1 MSDTTISLKNST
13 TSGSVPSNALVT
25 GEVAINIQD
34 KKAWVGLAS
43 GSAPVLFVDFNA
55 AAVLSSGSITSGMI
69 GNNAVNSGNIAS
81 GQVGL
86 YHLASGTIF
95 SLSSGIITSGFIGDN
110 AVNSGNI
117 SSGQVSNYHL
127 SSGAALGNLSSGS
140 ISSGTFI
147 LGDGV
152 VTSGNIASGLLS
164 NFTISSGSITSG
176 LIGNNAVNSGN
187 ISSGAVGHFH
197 IADNAVQSGNI
208 ASGQI
213 SHFHIANN
221 AVQSGNIASGNVGLY
236 KLDALTTT
244 HTANSGLL
252 VGQVLSYTG
261 SGMIWKDNENEI
273 LIVRNNTGVSMP
285 KGSVVYISGG
295 LGNKPLVTLADATT
309 DTTSSKTI
317 GLLQDTIGDNQEGR
331 CLVSGILED
340 VDTVAYSVGDRLY
353 LSITAGQWTTTR
365 YQAPVGHQVYLG
377 TVVRSHINFGR
388 IAVSIQNGFE
398 VEELHDVRV
407 MSGSYASGQVLQYTT
422 QSGGYWQNVM
432 YSVGSGY
439 ISNSAI
445 QSGNIASGQV
455 GQFHL
460 SSGTA
465 IANLASGSI
474 KSGGWILG
482 NGVIQSGNI
491 ASGLI
496 PTSFTITSGSVT
508 SGMIGN
514 GAVVSGSIASGQVS
528 YPNIAINSGFIV
540 GQVLTM
546 TASGS
551 LYFTFC
557 DGGLI

>member
-13 TSGSVPSNALVT
+13 TSGSVPPNTLVT

-43 GSAPVLFVDFNA
+43 GTAPVLFVDFNA

-69 GNNAVNSGNIAS
+69 GDGAVLSGNIA
-81 GQVGL
+81 
-86 YHLASGTIF
+86 
-95 SLSSGIITSGFIGDN
+95 
-110 AVNSGNI
+110 
-117 SSGQVSNYHL
+117 SGQVSNYHL
-127 SSGAALGNLSSGS
+127 SSGAALGNLLSGS

-147 LGDGV
+147 LGDCV

-164 NFTISSGSITSG
+164 NFTISSGAITSG
-176 LIGNNAVNSGN
+176 LIGDNAVNSGN
-187 ISSGAVGHFH
+187 ISSGTVGHFH
-197 IADNAVQSGNI
+197 IADNAIQSGNI

-221 AVQSGNIASGNVGLY
+221 AVQSGNISSGNVGLY

-244 HTANSGLL
+244 YTANSGLL
-252 VGQVLSYTG
+252 VGQVLTYTG
-261 SGMIWKDNENEI
+261 SGMIWKDNESEI
-273 LIVRNNTGVSMP
+273 LVVRNNTGVTMP
-285 KGSVVYISGG
+285 RGSAVYISGG
-295 LGNKPLVTLADATT
+295 LGNKPLVTLASATD

-317 GLLQDTIGDNQEGR
+317 GLLQDTIGDNEEGR

-340 VDTVAYSVGDRLY
+340 INTVAYSVGDRLF
-353 LSITAGQWTTTR
+353 LSLTAGQWTTTR
-365 YQAPVGHQVYLG
+365 YQPPVGHTVYLG
-377 TVVRSHINFGR
+377 TVIRSHINFGR
-388 IAVSIQNGFE
+388 IAVTIQNGFE
-398 VEELHDVRV
+398 LTELHDVRI
-407 MSGSYASGQVLQYTT
+407 MSGSTSSGQVLQYTA
-422 QSGGYWQNVM
+422 QSGGYWQNSM

-439 ISNSAI
+439 ISNGSI
-445 QSGNIASGQV
+445 LSGNIASGQI

-460 SSGTA
+460 SSGTS
-465 IANLASGSI
+465 IGNLSSGSI
-474 KSGGWILG
+474 KSGGWILAD
-482 NGVIQSGNI
+482 GVVQSGNI

-496 PTSFTITSGSVT
+496 PTSFTITSGSIT

-557 DGGLI
+557 DGGAI